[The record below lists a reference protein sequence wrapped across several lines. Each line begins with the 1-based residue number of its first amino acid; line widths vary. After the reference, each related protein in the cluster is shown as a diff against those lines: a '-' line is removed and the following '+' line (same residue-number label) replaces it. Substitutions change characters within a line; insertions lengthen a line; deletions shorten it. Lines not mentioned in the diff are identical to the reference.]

1 MSRQFIQDELQ
12 NLVGISRATIKQ
24 DSFQLLLAK
33 AVALNIL
40 RFSDS
45 IGIRNQDI
53 VNLELK
59 ACRCVTRAL

>member
-12 NLVGISRATIKQ
+12 NLVGIYRATIKQ